1 MNTTLQ
7 TPPPPHAWLQWCTKS
22 WNGAGLE
29 QLCLQ
34 HSHLSC
40 HDLYLTLLCV
50 ILSAILS
57 YRQSSDNK
65 LICPNPEGAAV
76 QARGT
81 ASQMWTQMRGRMDD
95 QDFVLTEPLGLR
107 LQSLARCVFRSSKP
121 SMLRENSALSLKW
134 LYVWRVCHTWLKT
147 HVGLLTWHIQDSRV

>member
-1 MNTTLQ
+1 M
-7 TPPPPHAWLQWCTKS
+7 
-22 WNGAGLE
+22 E

-121 SMLRENSALSLKW
+121 SMLRENCHSNGFMYDACAIPDLK
-134 LYVWRVCHTWLKT
+134 HM
-147 HVGLLTWHIQDSRV
+147 